1 MVKALILAA
10 RFSTNVSRKQYI
22 QSSLVA
28 HDPIILL
35 ILTQKNKHLRTF
47 LPHLCSN
54 RLPRNGNWS
63 LNSFLIR
70 LFVIVLAVVVVI

>member
-28 HDPIILL
+28 YDPIILL
-35 ILTQKNKHLRTF
+35 ILTQKTNICALFCHT
-47 LPHLCSN
+47 CV
-54 RLPRNGNWS
+54 
-63 LNSFLIR
+63 LIDYH
-70 LFVIVLAVVVVI
+70 VMAIGH